1 VPGGAGDAGVSG
13 RPQENEEDF
22 GNKCGRKGAGK
33 RRVKVC
39 GSYRKERRFDLGDNP
54 RQAYS
59 MLFGAYA
66 VASIFLR
73 IWALRV
79 LAVVICLALSMY
91 YAVLSGWVVLQIVT
105 TVAGAVI
112 IYVEISR
119 KNGKKDRQIEKRE

>member
-1 VPGGAGDAGVSG
+1 
-13 RPQENEEDF
+13 
-22 GNKCGRKGAGK
+22 
-33 RRVKVC
+33 
-39 GSYRKERRFDLGDNP
+39 
-54 RQAYS
+54 